1 MAFGPQWQHAWLVIA
16 SFLAGGLNAMAGGG
30 SFVSFPALL
39 GVGVPPIQANATNT
53 VALWPGQFTSIAAYW
68 QDLKAN
74 LRLVVPVCSAA
85 LLGGLTGAI
94 VLLRTGQVTFMALVP
109 WLLLLAAGLFA
120 ASGPVSGWLQRN
132 RVIVAGSKP
141 NPRPSLVPLWIG
153 VVVVCFY
160 IGYFGAGAGFLL
172 MSVLAV
178 FGIQNIN
185 QINALK
191 VIATTTANGIA
202 VVTFVVEK
210 QILWKYCLLMMIA
223 AALGGYLGARYSRR
237 MNPRF
242 MRMLEI
248 VNALKVIAT
257 TTANGIAVVTFVVEK
272 QILWKYCLLMMI
284 AAALGGYLGARYSR
298 RMNPQFMRM
307 LVVAIGL
314 GMAAYFFWKQYA

>member
-1 MAFGPQWQHAWLVIA
+1 MAQWQHVWLVIA
-16 SFLAGGLNAMAGGG
+16 CFLAGALNAVAGGG
-30 SFVSFPALL
+30 SFLSFPALL
-39 GVGVPPIQANATNT
+39 GVGVLPIQANATNT

-74 LRLVVPVCSAA
+74 LRLVLPVCSAA
-85 LLGGLTGAI
+85 LLGGLTGAVI
-94 VLLRTGQVTFMALVP
+94 LLRTRQATFMALVP

-120 ASGPVSGWLQRN
+120 ASGPVSSWLRRN
-132 RVIVAGSKP
+132 RASVAK
-141 NPRPSLVPLWIG
+141 PSLVPLWIG

-178 FGIQNIN
+178 FGIQNIHEV
-185 QINALK
+185 NALK

-202 VVTFVVEK
+202 VVTFIVEK

-242 MRMLEI
+242 MR
-248 VNALKVIAT
+248 
-257 TTANGIAVVTFVVEK
+257 
-272 QILWKYCLLMMI
+272 
-284 AAALGGYLGARYSR
+284 S
-298 RMNPQFMRM
+298 
-307 LVVAIGL
+307 LVVLIGL
-314 GMAAYFFWKQYA
+314 GMAAYFFWKQYS

>member
-1 MAFGPQWQHAWLVIA
+1 
-16 SFLAGGLNAMAGGG
+16 MAGGG
-30 SFVSFPALL
+30 SFLSFPALL
-39 GVGVPPIQANATNT
+39 GMGVLPIQANATNT

-74 LRLVVPVCSAA
+74 LRLVLPVCSAA
-85 LLGGLTGAI
+85 LIGGLAGAI
-94 VLLRTGQVTFMALVP
+94 VLLRTGQATFLALVP

-120 ASGPVSGWLQRN
+120 ASGPVSARLQRN
-132 RVIVAGSKP
+132 RLKVAGSRP
-141 NPRPSLVPLWIG
+141 SPSLVPLWIG

-185 QINALK
+185 Q
-191 VIATTTANGIA
+191 
-202 VVTFVVEK
+202 
-210 QILWKYCLLMMIA
+210 
-223 AALGGYLGARYSRR
+223 
-237 MNPRF
+237 
-242 MRMLEI
+242 

-257 TTANGIAVVTFVVEK
+257 TTANGIAVVTFIVEK

-284 AAALGGYLGARYSR
+284 AAAFGGYLGARYSR
-298 RMNPQFMRM
+298 GLNPQFMRT
-307 LVVAIGL
+307 LVVLIGL